1 MFPKEIS
8 DILVKYQNITLDE
21 VLNINNDINKIICN
35 LKSIRGNLSKE
46 LSRLTDNDSIDNF
59 EDEIFQDIKTLRN
72 YINLITFIELSDE
85 TIPSFDKCVYPY
97 LVSDDICPFNNEK
110 MKPHLIHYKRRI
122 NNCIYDESVEWYKCP
137 VCNKLFVLDIDAEHF
152 VFDNTN
158 IILSDKY
165 YNKILYHDVI
175 VISDINKCSSQDHDI
190 DDLECEL
197 PVIEPDGNIIYQTV
211 PISHCITCNRY
222 VMLKSIYDNLSGVP
236 ACVIIDETKNKSEHA
251 ENQTTYEEKGSKL
264 YQYGYNVNCIENLTP
279 EQRHT
284 ILVMQLALNN
294 ITKNEIYSILDTN
307 INRWSNRKESK
318 RDGSKAVAK
327 WKEDKEFV
335 KNIDL
340 EKEIE
345 TINIGKLILKYK
357 ISK

>member
-46 LSRLTDNDSIDNF
+46 LSRLTDNDSTDNF

-72 YINLITFIELSDE
+72 YINLITLIELSDE
-85 TIPSFDKCVYPY
+85 IILPFDKGCHIY
-97 LVSDDICPFNNEK
+97 LVSDDICPLHNEK
-110 MKPHLIHYKRRI
+110 MNHHLIHYKRRI
-122 NNCIYDESVEWYKCP
+122 NNCINNESIEWYKCP
-137 VCNKLFVLDIDAEHF
+137 VCGKLFVLDSDAEHF
-152 VFDNTN
+152 IFEDTN
-158 IILSDKY
+158 ITLSDKY

-175 VISDINKCSSQDHDI
+175 VISDINKCSSQNHDM
-190 DDLECEL
+190 DDLYCEL
-197 PVIEPDGNIIYQTV
+197 PVIEPGGNIIYQTV
-211 PISHCITCNRY
+211 SISHCITCNRY
-222 VMLKSIYDNLSGVP
+222 VMLKSTYDDLQGVP
-236 ACVIIDETKNKSEHA
+236 ACVIVDETKNKNEHD
-251 ENQTTYEEKGSKL
+251 ENQFVYGDRGSKL

-284 ILVMQLALNN
+284 ILVTQLALNN

-307 INRWSNRKESK
+307 INRWSNRKESR

-340 EKEIE
+340 EKETE
-345 TINIGKLILKYK
+345 NINVDKLILKYK